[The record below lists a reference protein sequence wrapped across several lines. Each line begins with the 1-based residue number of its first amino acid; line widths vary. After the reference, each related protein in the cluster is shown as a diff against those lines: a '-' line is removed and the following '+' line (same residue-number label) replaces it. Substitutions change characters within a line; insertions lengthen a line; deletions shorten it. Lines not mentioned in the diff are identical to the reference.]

1 LTTLAV
7 FLALPF
13 LLVSSLLLLGS
24 FLIVR
29 LAVMLFPALAI
40 LGLFP
45 PARGVL
51 IGTFRVVGAAL
62 INAIIF
68 GVGAAVTIT
77 GIGVILDPRSRL
89 PAWLTLVLLPLFTF
103 MMWFALKP
111 FRRLTAMTSH
121 ADPFGEAAGAVGT
134 TSRKVGRTAKRVGA
148 MAAASF
154 TGNVAAGAV
163 VGSGDNDDEDQ
174 AVPERA
180 ETRPGPE
187 PPAPAAS
194 PPIPVRPAALAA
206 PAEPVRQLPPAPT
219 HTAATDQ
226 REPAGS
232 VEHEPVRRDEATDS
246 ESAGSGERVVLA
258 PGVQPGP
265 SESQPALPLAEAE
278 WSDGEEVYT
287 IYRPDRDGGR
297 DDDAA

>member
-1 LTTLAV
+1 
-7 FLALPF
+7 
-13 LLVSSLLLLGS
+13 
-24 FLIVR
+24 
-29 LAVMLFPALAI
+29 MLFPALAI

-121 ADPFGEAAGAVGT
+121 ADPFGEAAGAMGT

-163 VGSGDNDDEDQ
+163 VGAANDDDEQEQDQ

-187 PPAPAAS
+187 PPPSPAAAASAPAA
-194 PPIPVRPAALAA
+194 PATLVGAHGQHA
-206 PAEPVRQLPPAPT
+206 VQLSPAPT
-219 HTAATDQ
+219 HTSGTE
-226 REPAGS
+226 EPAAPSSPRQPTDGPEAS
-232 VEHEPVRRDEATDS
+232 GEPGPGVEPVTQS
-246 ESAGSGERVVLA
+246 
-258 PGVQPGP
+258 PGFKPGP
-265 SESQPALPLAEAE
+265 NETLSTAPAIEPD
-278 WSDGEEVYT
+278 WRDGEEVYT
-287 IYRPDRDGGR
+287 IYRPDHEADEAARTSGR
-297 DDDAA
+297 SDREAGEER